1 MAAGKG
7 VGFHWSH
14 NLSLC
19 GSQTPVLLQFKNFV
33 FWLLDDLTVKEL
45 RWSFSDA
52 AHHKL
57 TIPVEVDGF
66 GDSHFPV
73 ITNKLV
79 LQTLYYISGYLLKA
93 MSKHAEQSSNGV
105 GKKAC
110 LLAFVRNN
118 ETTCA
123 EAEKDVLP
131 VRLVKVRSSGD
142 LRYSSKVILDLT
154 LTHASL

>member
-1 MAAGKG
+1 MITFLQEQFVTTAFSKSREAAFNKSGTRVPRIFEWPQVRAWVFIG
-7 VGFHWSH
+7 RITC
-14 NLSLC
+14 LC

-33 FWLLDDLTVKEL
+33 FLLLDDLTVKEL

-66 GDSHFPV
+66 GDSHFPA

-93 MSKHAEQSSNGV
+93 MSKHAEPGS
-105 GKKAC
+105 
-110 LLAFVRNN
+110 
-118 ETTCA
+118 
-123 EAEKDVLP
+123 
-131 VRLVKVRSSGD
+131 
-142 LRYSSKVILDLT
+142 
-154 LTHASL
+154 